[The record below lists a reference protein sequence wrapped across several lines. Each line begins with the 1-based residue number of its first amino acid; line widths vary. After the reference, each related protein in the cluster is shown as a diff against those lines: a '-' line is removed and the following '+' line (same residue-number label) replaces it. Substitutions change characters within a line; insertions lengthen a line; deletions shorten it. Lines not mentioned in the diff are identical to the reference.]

1 MGLCFHWASYLLAN
15 SKLEFTCS
23 DNFCNILEYQN
34 HNKVNAYALQ
44 YRWFSTLLGQTI
56 DAWVNTV
63 CSPLRHK
70 FGQCWLAIDETVVLQ
85 EKYTSFFLFFL
96 LSLFQFFPYFFRS
109 LCVHMYL
116 QRISY
121 PSCHALRS
129 CTACYHQIGQ
139 VITSVCVRLSA
150 LCFNTRLVSES
161 SLNL

>member
-1 MGLCFHWASYLLAN
+1 M
-15 SKLEFTCS
+15 
-23 DNFCNILEYQN
+23 
-34 HNKVNAYALQ
+34 
-44 YRWFSTLLGQTI
+44 
-56 DAWVNTV
+56 

-96 LSLFQFFPYFFRS
+96 LSLFQFLYFFRS

-116 QRISY
+116 QRITY
-121 PSCHALRS
+121 PSCHVLRS

-161 SLNL
+161 SLNLSSYNTYISSQDCFLRTAFQVRRSKDGFQYNASRRLDPNPRWYAPGFKRCLQCLSIETNTSM